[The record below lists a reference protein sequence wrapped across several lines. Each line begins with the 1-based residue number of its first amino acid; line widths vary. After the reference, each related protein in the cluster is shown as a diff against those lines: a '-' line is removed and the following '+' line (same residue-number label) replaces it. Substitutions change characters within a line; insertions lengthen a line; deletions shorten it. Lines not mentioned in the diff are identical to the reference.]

1 MWFWCGSGV
10 VVVFFAHVLF
20 GVYFWRQT
28 HLPEH
33 WLRVDAE
40 LFPWSGSA
48 TSWCFHCS
56 LIKSCHVKYFFIL
69 TIMAAS
75 SYLNQ
80 QDIEAE
86 DTYVLMQKQATANVC
101 KLAPG
106 LIVDGCFL
114 AGAPN
119 GLAHWDDP

>member
-1 MWFWCGSGV
+1 MVERCGSGV

-20 GVYFWRQT
+20 SVYFRRQT

-56 LIKSCHVKYFFIL
+56 LIKSCHVRYFLIL

-86 DTYVLMQKQATANVC
+86 DTCSDAEADNCQCLHV
-101 KLAPG
+101 G
-106 LIVDGCFL
+106 SRFDR
-114 AGAPN
+114 
-119 GLAHWDDP
+119 

>member
-1 MWFWCGSGV
+1 MTIAQPFDSARTVLRMVERCGSGV

-20 GVYFWRQT
+20 SVYFWRQT

-56 LIKSCHVKYFFIL
+56 IIKSCHVSYFLIL

-80 QDIEAE
+80 QDIEAK
-86 DTYVLMQKQATANVC
+86 DTCSDAETDNCQCLQV
-101 KLAPG
+101 G
-106 LIVDGCFL
+106 SRFDR
-114 AGAPN
+114 
-119 GLAHWDDP
+119 